1 MKILVGLGDSRF
13 SAALLNT
20 LLSQFRS
27 ENTEVRVV
35 HVLQP
40 IATTA
45 LPEMA
50 PTYAPELDEFKQP
63 ARELVE
69 HFATELRA
77 SGFKADGTVEVGDV
91 RERLLDT
98 ADNWHADLIVVG
110 SHVQGGFSRFM
121 LGSVAETVVRN
132 AHCSVQ
138 VVRTQTGIRG

>member
-13 SAALLNT
+13 SSALLNT
-20 LLSQFRS
+20 LITQFRS

-40 IATTA
+40 IATAA
-45 LPEMA
+45 LLEMA
-50 PTYAPELDEFKQP
+50 PTYAPELEELKEP

-69 HFATELRA
+69 HFATDLRA
-77 SGFKADGTVEVGDV
+77 SGFKADVAVEIGDV
-91 RERLLDT
+91 RERLLDI

-121 LGSVAETVVRN
+121 LGSVAESVVRN
-132 AHCSVQ
+132 ANCSVQ
-138 VVRTQTGIRG
+138 VVRTQTGVRG